1 MRLLLAR
8 IARIVVHPSGVA
20 QLALLIEYVVVRRAQ
35 RSVPQRRTATY
46 HPSMPPPTLQS
57 HPHASREDLIRYYHK
72 IELHWARHLGK
83 EAALDVGTAIS
94 NPELNKV
101 HDANRLCDAALPE
114 GLS

>member
-1 MRLLLAR
+1 MPWGLLLLP
-8 IARIVVHPSGVA
+8 I
-20 QLALLIEYVVVRRAQ
+20 
-35 RSVPQRRTATY
+35 VPQPRTATY
-46 HPSMPPPTLQS
+46 HPFMPLPILQS

-72 IELHWARHLGK
+72 IELHWARHLGE

-114 GLS
+114 GLSPSQAWDMVQEHFNA